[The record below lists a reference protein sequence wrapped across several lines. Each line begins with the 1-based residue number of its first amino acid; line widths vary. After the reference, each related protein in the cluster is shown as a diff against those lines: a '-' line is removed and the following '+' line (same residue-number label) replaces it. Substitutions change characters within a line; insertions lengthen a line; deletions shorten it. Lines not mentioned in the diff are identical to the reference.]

1 MGPVQSSSGSS
12 SYSGSNS
19 GSSSGSG
26 QGLLQ
31 ASLAAAADVGIPSVG
46 LQSISKGGTIT
57 VSIGQTSGSNTVITF
72 PDGST
77 ASTATAK
84 AHPPNPPVT
93 VSGFGGSGQPG
104 YSVITLFTIAIN

>member
-19 GSSSGSG
+19 SSSSGQG
-26 QGLLQ
+26 GLLQ
-31 ASLAAAADVGIPSVG
+31 TALAASAAVGKPSVG

-77 ASTATAK
+77 ASTANAN
-84 AHPPNPPVT
+84 PPDPPVT

>member
-19 GSSSGSG
+19 SSSSG
-26 QGLLQ
+26 QGILQ
-31 ASLAAAADVGIPSVG
+31 ASLAAAAATPKPSVG

-57 VSIGQTSGSNTVITF
+57 VSIGKTSGSDTVITF
-72 PDGST
+72 PDGSK
-77 ASTATAK
+77 ASTAN
-84 AHPPNPPVT
+84 AHPPDPPVT

-104 YSVITLFTIAIN
+104 YSMITLFTIAIN